1 MLLKKIENIYV
12 NQVLVSIENLSKLFL
27 LSTFAVRSDFS
38 STRRHRIISLWNLW
52 TICGLLVYSYVHI
65 SHVSQTDLNQSDRTK
80 WVTVA
85 IDSYNK
91 LIGVVLISI
100 LVTLTFVRQQQIADI
115 NRIFCEIDDIV
126 RSRMGI
132 DINNWKT
139 QR

>member
-1 MLLKKIENIYV
+1 MSLKKIENIYV

-27 LSTFAVRSDFS
+27 LSPFAVKRDFS
-38 STRRHRIISLWNLW
+38 VDKRCRLVSLWNLW
-52 TICGLLVYSYVHI
+52 TVCGLLVYSYFHI
-65 SHVSQTDLNQSDRTK
+65 SHVSQTDLNQGGRAK

-85 IDSYNK
+85 IDAYNK
-91 LIGVVLISI
+91 YIGAVLISI
-100 LVTLTFVRQQQIADI
+100 LVSLTFVRQQQTADI

-132 DINNWKT
+132 DINNLKT